1 MRTKIFKFIFLALSV
16 SVLTIPQ
23 LSAQEYTFRNYK
35 LPIDKRVADLVSR
48 LTLEEKVSQMMD
60 LSPAIDRLGVP
71 AYNWWNE
78 TLHGVARSGDSV
90 TVFPQAIAM
99 AATFDIQ
106 SVKLMGQISSDEA
119 RAIYNKAHQENK
131 SGLRYKGLTFWTPNI
146 NIFRDPRWGRG
157 QETYGEDPFLTA
169 QLGKAIVEGLQ
180 GDDSTYLKTSAC
192 AKHFAVHSGPESTRH
207 SFDVSVSNYDLWNTY
222 LPAFHALVVDAK
234 VSSVMCAY
242 NRYNGKP
249 CCGSENLMM
258 DILRNQWNFKGY
270 VTSDC
275 GAVTDFWKTH
285 KTFTNEKNSSVRAV
299 MSGTDLECGE
309 FWNQFWNYKSLNAAV
324 KEGLID
330 EKKLDESVA
339 RLFTI
344 RFRLGMFD
352 PQDKVP
358 FSTIP
363 YSNLKSKSHEE
374 HALKMARQ
382 SLVLLKNNS
391 ILPLSKKIK
400 TIAIVG
406 PNANNKEVLYGNYN
420 GIPCH
425 TVTVLEGIK
434 EKLGDNVQIIF
445 EQGITHTKLLNE
457 DNTIKQIAQKVSKAD
472 LVIFVGG
479 ISASLEGEEG
489 DAGKEPTEGFFGG
502 DRTTISLP
510 KIQTALMKEIK
521 QSGKQLVFVNMSG
534 SAMAMEWENT
544 YADAILQAWY
554 GGQSA
559 GMAIADVLFGDY
571 NPSGRLPIT
580 FYKSDK
586 DLPAFTDYSMQN
598 RTYRYFKGDVLYP
611 FGYGLSYSKY
621 EYSALN
627 IPRIIQ
633 NNANIKVSFTVQ
645 NKAKMA
651 GEEVVQLYIS
661 SLSKVDNK
669 AIRSLS
675 AFKRIYLLPGEKK
688 QLYFDLDPSKIGEYN
703 EYGKME
709 TPVGSYYISVGG
721 GQPTND
727 KLADKTVVQAEIVVK

>member
-330 EKKLDESVA
+330 EK
-339 RLFTI
+339 
-344 RFRLGMFD
+344 
-352 PQDKVP
+352 
-358 FSTIP
+358 
-363 YSNLKSKSHEE
+363 N
-374 HALKMARQ
+374 
-382 SLVLLKNNS
+382 
-391 ILPLSKKIK
+391 
-400 TIAIVG
+400 
-406 PNANNKEVLYGNYN
+406 
-420 GIPCH
+420 
-425 TVTVLEGIK
+425 
-434 EKLGDNVQIIF
+434 
-445 EQGITHTKLLNE
+445 
-457 DNTIKQIAQKVSKAD
+457 
-472 LVIFVGG
+472 
-479 ISASLEGEEG
+479 
-489 DAGKEPTEGFFGG
+489 
-502 DRTTISLP
+502 
-510 KIQTALMKEIK
+510 
-521 QSGKQLVFVNMSG
+521 
-534 SAMAMEWENT
+534 
-544 YADAILQAWY
+544 
-554 GGQSA
+554 
-559 GMAIADVLFGDY
+559 
-571 NPSGRLPIT
+571 
-580 FYKSDK
+580 
-586 DLPAFTDYSMQN
+586 
-598 RTYRYFKGDVLYP
+598 
-611 FGYGLSYSKY
+611 
-621 EYSALN
+621 
-627 IPRIIQ
+627 
-633 NNANIKVSFTVQ
+633 
-645 NKAKMA
+645 
-651 GEEVVQLYIS
+651 
-661 SLSKVDNK
+661 
-669 AIRSLS
+669 
-675 AFKRIYLLPGEKK
+675 
-688 QLYFDLDPSKIGEYN
+688 
-703 EYGKME
+703 
-709 TPVGSYYISVGG
+709 
-721 GQPTND
+721 
-727 KLADKTVVQAEIVVK
+727 